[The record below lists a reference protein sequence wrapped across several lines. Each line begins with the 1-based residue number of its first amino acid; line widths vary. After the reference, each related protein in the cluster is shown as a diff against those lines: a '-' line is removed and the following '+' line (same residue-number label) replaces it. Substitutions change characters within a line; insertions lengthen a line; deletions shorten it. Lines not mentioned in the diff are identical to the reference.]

1 MQIHMNICCKLLALN
16 IFKIQLFEFCLDF
29 FSQVKAQGTPDDWVK
44 LEETREY
51 KNGNS
56 LRDYQLEG
64 VNWLMFSWH
73 NHQNCI
79 LADEMGLGKT
89 IQSITFL
96 NEVMLYGIKGPFLV
110 VVPLSTLGNWERE
123 FETWTSINAIVYHG
137 RQVFIL

>member
-1 MQIHMNICCKLLALN
+1 MDICCKLLAFN
-16 IFKIQLFEFCLDF
+16 IFEIPFFEFCFDF

-51 KNGNS
+51 KNGNC